1 MNKNANGEYQR
12 AKSYIARKE
21 DFQKAI
27 TDQGNLRVIAIYP
40 DGQTGFTQLL
50 GYITETRLTS
60 GYTWEVKTSE
70 MKPGHFVSVTI
81 Q

>member
-12 AKSYIARKE
+12 AKRYIARKE

-40 DGQTGFTQLL
+40 DGQTEFTQLL
-50 GYITETRLTS
+50 GYITETRLTL

-70 MKPGHFVSVTI
+70 MKPGNFVSVTI